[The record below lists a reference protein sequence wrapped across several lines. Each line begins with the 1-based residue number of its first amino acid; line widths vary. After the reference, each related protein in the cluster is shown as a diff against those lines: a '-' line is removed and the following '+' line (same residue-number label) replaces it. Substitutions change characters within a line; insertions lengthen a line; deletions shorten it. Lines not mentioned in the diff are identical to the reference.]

1 VCPSSRNYYFLFS
14 KVRPEG
20 VVWERGWRGGVWS
33 CKCRGG
39 GGATGGGCT
48 VEVGRRVQGKGMCAR
63 QRIGWQENSS
73 GKDTTKLAVRDC
85 R

>member
-1 VCPSSRNYYFLFS
+1 M
-14 KVRPEG
+14 
-20 VVWERGWRGGVWS
+20 WS